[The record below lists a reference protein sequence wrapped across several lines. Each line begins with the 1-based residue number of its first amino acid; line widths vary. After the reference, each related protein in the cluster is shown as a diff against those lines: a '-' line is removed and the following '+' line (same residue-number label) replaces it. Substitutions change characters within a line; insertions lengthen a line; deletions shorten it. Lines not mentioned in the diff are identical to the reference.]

1 MKIKHWHRTHTI
13 MHHRAYLHHNVLS
26 LIENLFGFLLCS
38 VPMNNEQLQAHEP
51 IKKESILWQYWQHF
65 SSIHSKSFLTL
76 TINKWNTMHI
86 SDNLTWAWVLVCGRG
101 RDRGATACHCR
112 GPVLPSPATSP
123 ASSMSRRCPIVA
135 WLRPA
140 AMYLDTNPIQFTVQC
155 VEISRYLLPSKY
167 LRDAVP
173 WHFTCLDISI

>member
-1 MKIKHWHRTHTI
+1 MQ
-13 MHHRAYLHHNVLS
+13 
-26 LIENLFGFLLCS
+26 CS
-38 VPMNNEQLQAHEP
+38 NEQWAIASTLK
-51 IKKESILWQYWQHF
+51 INQYYGNIDNI
-65 SSIHSKSFLTL
+65 SLSIHSKSFLTL